1 MPDVFDAAERSRI
14 MARIKTK
21 NTAPEV
27 KLRSILHRHGFR
39 FRLNRKDLP
48 GKPDIVLP
56 KYKAVIFV
64 HGCFWHGHDCKRGRR
79 PQTNAEFWNQKIDEN
94 MKRDKLDVIKLRELG
109 WRVLVVWQCELKKH
123 DQDALVLRLKEFLFG
138 GKRRCITIKSKMKEG
153 DDLARPFST

>member
-1 MPDVFDAAERSRI
+1 VPDVFDIEKRSQI
-14 MARIKTK
+14 MASVKTK

-27 KLRSILHRHGFR
+27 KLRSILHRNGFR

-79 PQTNAEFWNQKIDEN
+79 PQTNKEFWNEKIDGN
-94 MKRDKLDVIKLRELG
+94 IKRDKVNEIKLKELG
-109 WRVLVVWQCELKKH
+109 WRVLVVWQCE
-123 DQDALVLRLKEFLFG
+123 
-138 GKRRCITIKSKMKEG
+138 IKNQ
-153 DDLARPFST
+153 DDLVKRFNDFLLADNLDTNDDKICREDN